1 MKIPHWTSFIV
12 EEILEKNCSEH
23 LHLRFYG
30 DAVEEQ
36 IREGT
41 ESGLFG
47 LLNWECIVMVI
58 GDVNSDNSDNNDDT
72 QKRNHH
78 S

>member
-1 MKIPHWTSFIV
+1 MAMQLKNK
-12 EEILEKNCSEH
+12 LEKE
-23 LHLRFYG
+23 LG
-30 DAVEEQ
+30 W
-36 IREGT
+36 
-41 ESGLFG
+41 FG
-47 LLNWECIVMVI
+47 LLKWECIVMVI